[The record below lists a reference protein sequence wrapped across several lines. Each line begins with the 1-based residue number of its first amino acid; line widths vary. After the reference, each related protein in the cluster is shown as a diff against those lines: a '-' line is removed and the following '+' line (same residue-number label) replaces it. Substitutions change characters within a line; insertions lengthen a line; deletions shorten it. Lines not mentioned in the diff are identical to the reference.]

1 MADKIYINL
10 MPNPKKQAG
19 DNQPAFVAP
28 KNPKYPDKNWT
39 IGTKIGE
46 QWYNQAAFESSDMET
61 GEPNGGITVILT
73 PNEGAGK
80 SAGNANAG
88 NTRGNYQ
95 QRSFGGN
102 NFQKKPS
109 YGNKPNYRY

>member
-10 MPNPKKQAG
+10 MPNLKKQAG

-46 QWYNQAAFESSDMET
+46 TWYNQAAFESSDMET

-95 QRSFGGN
+95 QKSFGNN

>member
-1 MADKIYINL
+1 

-39 IGTKIGE
+39 LGTKIGE
-46 QWYNQAAFESSDMET
+46 TWYNQAAFESADMET

-73 PNEGAGK
+73 PNEGSSKA
-80 SAGNANAG
+80 AG
-88 NTRGNYQ
+88 NTRPNYQ
-95 QRSFGGN
+95 QKSFGGN
-102 NFQKKPS
+102 NFQKRGNF
-109 YGNKPNYRY
+109 GNKPNYRY

>member
-46 QWYNQAAFESSDMET
+46 TWYNQAAFESADMET

-73 PNEGAGK
+73 PNEGSSKA
-80 SAGNANAG
+80 AG
-88 NTRGNYQ
+88 NTRPNYQ
-95 QRSFGGN
+95 QKSFGNN
-102 NFQKKPS
+102 NFQKR
-109 YGNKPNYRY
+109 GNFGKGNYRY

>member
-1 MADKIYINL
+1 
-10 MPNPKKQAG
+10 MPNQKKQAG

-46 QWYNQAAFESSDMET
+46 TWYNQAAFESSDMET

-80 SAGNANAG
+80 SAGN
-88 NTRGNYQ
+88 TRQNYQ
-95 QRSFGGN
+95 QRSFGNN
-102 NFQKKPS
+102 NFQRKPNF
-109 YGNKPNYRY
+109 GNKQNYRY

>member
-39 IGTKIGE
+39 IGTKIGDA
-46 QWYNQAAFESSDMET
+46 WYNQAAFESTDMET

-73 PNEGAGK
+73 PNEGAAK
-80 SAGNANAG
+80 SAPQQ
-88 NTRGNYQ
+88 RGNYQ
-95 QRSFGGN
+95 QKSFGNN
-102 NFQKKPS
+102 NFQKKS
-109 YGNKPNYRY
+109 NFGNKQGYRY